1 MTIEE
6 LSKDEMCKLKAD
18 FFRDDEVVVQ
28 FHPAKSEYVNN
39 LTNCLH
45 LWRPTTEKL
54 PLPPSILVGIMGITI
69 EEEKQC
75 A

>member
-1 MTIEE
+1 MTIKE

-39 LTNCLH
+39 LMNCLH
-45 LWRPTTEKL
+45 LWRPTTKKL

-69 EEEKQC
+69 VEEKQ
-75 A
+75 